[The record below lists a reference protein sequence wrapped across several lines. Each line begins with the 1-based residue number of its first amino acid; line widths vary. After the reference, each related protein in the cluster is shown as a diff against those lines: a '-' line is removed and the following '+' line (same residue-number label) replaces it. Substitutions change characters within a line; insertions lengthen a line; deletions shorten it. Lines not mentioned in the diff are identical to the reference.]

1 MSITHIAETML
12 RREYNKRGITLPVK
26 FWNLVE
32 YKNKYQFQMRLAAK
46 LIRTYGEPAVQA
58 VIDRETWCYSL
69 AAKSLPDL
77 MEAESHSLRQKEM
90 VEKITTK
97 PKEQE
102 DLADVPQWRNTAQP
116 KSKLLDE

>member
-1 MSITHIAETML
+1 MSISSIAQQMVK
-12 RREYNKRGITLPVK
+12 REYDKKMITLPAK
-26 FWNLVE
+26 FWNLPQ
-32 YKNKYQFQMRLAAK
+32 YKGRFQLQMRLAAK
-46 LIRTYGEPAVQA
+46 LIRAYGEPAVQA

-77 MEAESHSLRQKEM
+77 MEAEAHSLRQKEM